1 MTVISVPNTATN
13 VIPGRARALF
23 NVRYNDA
30 QTRASIEERIAACCQ
45 AAAKEMGA
53 DYELKFSHTGDVFLT
68 EPGPLVET
76 MSAAVRAV
84 TGREA
89 KLTTTGGTSDARFIK
104 DHCPVVELGLL
115 NATIH
120 QVDERVPLA
129 DLETLTQ
136 DLRALH
142 RRLFCQDVIAD
153 VIARRAWPWPTGG
166 ARDERCASRGACR
179 RTRSPGRAR

>member
-1 MTVISVPNTATN
+1 
-13 VIPGRARALF
+13 
-23 NVRYNDA
+23 
-30 QTRASIEERIAACCQ
+30 
-45 AAAKEMGA
+45 MGA

-76 MSAAVRAV
+76 MAAAVRAV

-115 NATIH
+115 NSTIH

-129 DLETLTQ
+129 DLETLTKIYE
-136 DLRALH
+136 R
-142 RRLFCQDVIAD
+142 FIAD
-153 VIARRAWPWPTGG
+153 FFAKA
-166 ARDERCASRGACR
+166 
-179 RTRSPGRAR
+179 